1 MLKARQ
7 NSTRM
12 KSTDQ
17 TRIHIPISTAASMVG
32 SYVRGRILEQIK
44 SVAFIILYLLAFQ
57 LFVLGST
64 PSNALRVA
72 AGLGLVILGLTF
84 FLEGLILGLMPLG
97 ERVGVRLPR
106 KCGIF
111 LIVVFGLLLGLG
123 STYAEPAIATLSTA
137 GSTVTAWGSPLLY
150 RLLNDSPALLVASIA
165 LGVGVAVGVGMFRFY
180 YGFSI
185 KPFIFTLVPLLLG
198 LSVYCALDAN
208 LRNILGLAWDAGAV
222 TTGAVT
228 VPLVLALGI
237 GVSRA
242 SGKREDAAGG
252 FGIIMLASAFP
263 ILGVMILGV
272 ALNPT
277 TSRPM
282 AETDFFAPEYRERA
296 LRLFPDESALLRHAF
311 QHGSEA
317 GRKAFFGG
325 ESSEYHAA
333 LRRLGRPEGRAM
345 IPASMSAAEWL
356 IRRASESERAFLT
369 REVPGFA
376 SSPRETATAWA
387 SVLREE
393 FASALLAVLPLTLL
407 LAVVLFLF
415 LRDRPR
421 HVDEVVLGVG
431 LALMGMTLL
440 TMGIRTGLAPLGD
453 EVGRP
458 LPRVFRSVPREEG
471 RIILEPFDPEQVLTG
486 FTPEGRPHRFFYFT
500 ERGTTPRP
508 VVFHPDQYDPETG
521 RYEHVLERPPLFGPQ
536 LTLAGIA
543 MVFLFAFGLGF
554 GSTQAEPALSALGR
568 TVEEL
573 TVGTIK
579 RTGVVRAVS
588 LGVGLGLMM
597 GVARILY
604 DIPIVWLLLPPY
616 LLLLPLTYWS
626 EEDFAGIAWDCGG
639 VTTGGITVPLVLAMG
654 LGIGGELNVTDGFGV
669 LAMASAY
676 PILTVL
682 LFGMMVRARQRK
694 GLQDVREEDGD
705 E

>member
-1 MLKARQ
+1 
-7 NSTRM
+7 M
-12 KSTDQ
+12 KSTDR
-17 TRIHIPISTAASMVG
+17 TRIHIPIGTAATMVW
-32 SYVRGRILEQIK
+32 SYARGRILEQVK

-64 PSNALRVA
+64 PSNAVRVA

-111 LIVVFGLLLGLG
+111 LIVVFGLLLGMG

-137 GSTVTAWGSPLLY
+137 GVTVTAWGSPLLY
-150 RLLNDSPALLVASIA
+150 RMLNDSPGLLVASIA
-165 LGVGVAVGVGMFRFY
+165 LGVGVAVGFGMFRFY

-185 KPFIFTLVPLLLG
+185 KPFIYTLVPILLG
-198 LSVYCALDAN
+198 LSVYCALDSN

-222 TTGAVT
+222 TTGAVP

-263 ILGVMILGV
+263 IMGVMILGIV
-272 ALNPT
+272 LNPS

-282 AETDFFAPEYRERA
+282 EESAFFAPEYRERA
-296 LRLFPDESALLRHAF
+296 LRLFPNEAALLRHVF
-311 QHGSEA
+311 QHGGED
-317 GRKAFFGG
+317 GRKAFFGEDEEG
-325 ESSEYHAA
+325 YRQA
-333 LRRLGRPEGRAM
+333 LRRLGTPEGRGM
-345 IPASMSAAEWL
+345 IPDSMSAGEWL
-356 IRRASESERAFLT
+356 TRRASETERAFLT

-376 SSPRETATAWA
+376 SSPRESETAWA
-387 SVLREE
+387 SVFRQESTNALR
-393 FASALLAVLPLTLL
+393 AVIPLTLL
-407 LAVVLFLF
+407 LAVVLFLM

-421 HVDEVVLGVG
+421 HVDEVALGVG
-431 LALMGMTLL
+431 LALVGMMLL
-440 TMGIRTGLAPLGD
+440 TTGIRTGLAPLGD

-471 RIILEPFDPEQVLTG
+471 RVILEPFEPEQVLTG
-486 FTPEGRPHRFFYFT
+486 FTPEGRPYRFFYFT

-508 VVFHPDQYDPETG
+508 VPFDDDQFDPETG
-521 RYEHVLERPPLFGPQ
+521 SYEHVLQRPPLFGPQ
-536 LTLAGIA
+536 LTLVGIA

-579 RTGVVRAVS
+579 RSGVVRAVS
-588 LGVGLGLMM
+588 LGVGIGLMM

-616 LLLLPLTYWS
+616 MLLLPLTYWS

-694 GLQDVREEDGD
+694 GLVDVDEEDED